1 MGQEKITRVLLV
13 NPSLGTTKFSRE
25 DLFRSYLSLGTLAS
39 ALGDRSFLETFGRR
53 SPAFRGP
60 RAEVPNFEIKVAN
73 LSSRPERQNVE
84 QYLRAFVEETP
95 ALICATATSAQL
107 DEVRDVAD
115 AAKRIAPDALRV
127 IGGPHVSVSP
137 EEFLRDSEFQ
147 AACIGEGVETL
158 TELAM
163 SFPAVGAAVL
173 PEVTGIAY
181 RDAGGT
187 VHRNSPRDFLFR
199 LDEYPFPS
207 ESLGLFV
214 DDASDRNKNARE
226 LVYLLAGSG
235 CPHRC
240 SFCAQHA
247 IHGGRVRERSAENIF
262 AEMMKLQSLGFRRFA
277 IVQETFFSTPTR
289 VERFCDLMERSGTPF
304 EWTAEARADQLTF
317 ELLKRMGQAGL
328 RFIQIGVESGDQ
340 VLLWGLGKGISLDQV
355 QRVRDWCEALKI
367 DTAFYLLVGLPGQG
381 WQSILRSALFL
392 RNHTPYNRITQHIS
406 VSVAIPYP
414 GTRIAEE
421 GSVRLVGR
429 EPSSL
434 SWPGRNCDA
443 GVNEDGVLAG
453 RNFTETDAMTSRG
466 ILEAYTY
473 LDDFSAFLLHAKY
486 NPACSPEER
495 VRALDFARRIFA
507 MIERRTLRDLIAR
520 AQEDLTPE
528 KYKKARAEML
538 EKDGGK
544 ESSLRNVDGAGEPGS
559 PTLTNF
565 LARIRFGNGYRMM
578 RQLSI
583 PNRIKWMKVCAV
595 AWGLSGST
603 CELMRFER
611 EGLGEE
617 YERFLDRIPV
627 LGLNRMLE
635 KLDSGL
641 EAEEIT
647 PDIFRVGKEIR
658 MFGFRFTLDSEGLIQ
673 ICLG

>member
-1 MGQEKITRVLLV
+1 LGREKITRVLLV

-39 ALGDRSFLETFGRR
+39 ALGDRSFLETFARR
-53 SPAFRGP
+53 SPAFRGRP
-60 RAEVPNFEIKVAN
+60 AEFPNFEIKVAN
-73 LSSRPERQNVE
+73 LSSRPERQSVQ
-84 QYLRAFVEETP
+84 QYLRAFMEEIP
-95 ALICATATSAQL
+95 ALVGVTATSAQL

-173 PEVTGIAY
+173 PEVTGIAHK
-181 RDAGGT
+181 DAGGR
-187 VHRNSPRDFLFR
+187 VHRNASREFLFR
-199 LDEYPFPS
+199 LDEHPFPS
-207 ESLGLFV
+207 ESLGLFAV
-214 DDASDRNKNARE
+214 DLSDRDRNARE
-226 LVYLLAGSG
+226 LVYLLAGCG

-262 AEMMKLQSLGFRRFA
+262 AEMIKLQSLGFRRFA
-277 IVQETFFSTPTR
+277 VVQETFFSNSAR
-289 VERFCDLMERSGTPF
+289 VERFCDLIERSGTPF

-328 RFIQIGVESGDQ
+328 RFIQIGLESGDE
-340 VLLWGLGKGISLDQV
+340 VLLKGLGKGISLDQV
-355 QRVRDWCEALKI
+355 RRVRDWCEVLKI

-381 WQSILRSALFL
+381 WQSILKSALFL
-392 RNHTPYNRITQHIS
+392 RNHTPYNRITRHIS

-414 GTRIAEE
+414 GTKIAEE

-434 SWPGRNCDA
+434 SWPGRNCKAD
-443 GVNEDGVLAG
+443 VNEDGVLVG
-453 RNFTETDAMTSRG
+453 RNFTETDAMTSRE

-473 LDDFSAFLLHAKY
+473 LDDLGDFLLHAKY
-486 NPACSPEER
+486 DPAYSPEER
-495 VRALDFARRIFA
+495 VRALDFAGRILA

-528 KYKKARAEML
+528 MYKKAHAEIL
-538 EKDGGK
+538 EKDGEE
-544 ESSLRNVDGAGEPGS
+544 ESSLRNVGGDREPGS
-559 PTLTNF
+559 ATLTNF
-565 LARIRFGNGYRMM
+565 LARVRFGNGCYGIMKRF
-578 RQLSI
+578 SI
-583 PNRIKWMKVCAV
+583 LDRIKWMKICAL
-595 AWGLSGST
+595 AWGLAGST
-603 CELMRFER
+603 CELMRFEQ
-611 EGLGEE
+611 EGEE
-617 YERFLDRIPV
+617 YERLLEGVPAPILNQMLGMLD
-627 LGLNRMLE
+627 GGF
-635 KLDSGL
+635 K
-641 EAEEIT
+641 AEEIT

-658 MFGFRFTLDSEGLIQ
+658 MFGFRFTLHSEGLIK
-673 ICLG
+673 ISLG